1 MVWEMMEE
9 MVVAGGGD
17 GVGDDGGDGCHS
29 GEDYRGDGCCR
40 LRRWC
45 GR

>member
-1 MVWEMMEE
+1 MVWVIMEE

-17 GVGDDGGDGCHS
+17 GVGDDGGDGV
-29 GEDYRGDGCCR
+29 GDDGGDGCCR
-40 LRRWC
+40 WRRWC